1 MNRIYRQV
9 EPTYTLEQDE
19 IIPVEHLL
27 SSAAGVLSIRMNRAR
42 SLLLGQLI
50 CPTPLFEWVSLT
62 FSTIGL
68 PAQLYNYI
76 DRLSDSSWY
85 LYGVFTRLVEIR
97 RDWSRIEQQY
107 HLMFLVSSEVQQ
119 KDFLFAPLSQTVFRM
134 SFSSGTRSDAFHEIR
149 LVQ

>member
-50 CPTPLFEWVSLT
+50 CPTPLFDWVSLT

-107 HLMFLVSSEVQQ
+107 HLMFLVSSDRRCN
-119 KDFLFAPLSQTVFRM
+119 KNIFFSLLFLKLFSACLSPPEQGLMRF
-134 SFSSGTRSDAFHEIR
+134 TR
-149 LVQ
+149 